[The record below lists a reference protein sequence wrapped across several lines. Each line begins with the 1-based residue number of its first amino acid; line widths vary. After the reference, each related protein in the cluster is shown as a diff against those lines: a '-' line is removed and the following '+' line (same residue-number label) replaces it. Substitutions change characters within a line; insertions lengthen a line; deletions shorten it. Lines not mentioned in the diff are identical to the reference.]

1 MQFQQFYLDCL
12 AHASYLIGDAG
23 QCAIVDPQRDV
34 QIYIEAA
41 ATRGLTI
48 THVIETHLHADF
60 VSGHV
65 ELAGLTGAVIHVG
78 HQGRAAY
85 EHQPA
90 HDGDEIEM
98 GDVLLRFLETPGH
111 TPESLCVLVFDRAVS
126 ADRPLKVFTG
136 DTLFV
141 GDVGRPDLVGS
152 KGFSA
157 EDMAGMM
164 YDSLASRL
172 LVLPDETEVY
182 PAHGAGSACGR
193 SMSTERSSTIGAQKA
208 SNLALQPMSRDEF
221 IAMQTAGLAPPPRY
235 FPRSAE
241 LNRLGAKPL
250 TELAAPP
257 GLSPEAMAEALG
269 RGAVVL
275 DLRDAAAYAAGHL
288 PGSVNIGLD
297 GNFAPWVGGLIDVD
311 SELVLVVDR
320 TEDVEI
326 AVTRLARVGYETV
339 LGFAAGGVAAWQS
352 SGRELATVSQLAVDE
367 LATRLAGGPDGLLV
381 VDVRQPAEYAAGH
394 VPGALNLPVREL
406 EERRGDLDASRPL
419 ALICATGYRSSA
431 AASLLMGHGFQ
442 QLSNVVGGTVAWIEA
457 GHAVDADLPSCTMG

>member
-1 MQFQQFYLDCL
+1 MHFQQFYLDCL

-41 ATRGLTI
+41 AARGLTI

-65 ELAGLTGAVIHVG
+65 ELAALTGAVIHVG
-78 HQGRAAY
+78 HRGGAAY

-90 HDGDEIEM
+90 HDGDEIEL

-111 TPESLCVLVFDRAVS
+111 TPESLCVLVFDRAQS
-126 ADRPLKVFTG
+126 SDRPLKVFTG

-152 KGFSA
+152 KGYSA

-221 IAMQTAGLAPPPRY
+221 IAMQTAGLGAPPRY

-250 TELAAPP
+250 TELAAPMT
-257 GLSPEAMAEALG
+257 LDPEAVAEAQE

-275 DLRDAAAYAAGHL
+275 DLRDAAAVGAGHC

-320 TEDVEI
+320 AEDVDV
-326 AVTRLARVGYETV
+326 AVTRLARVGYESV
-339 LGFAAGGVAAWQS
+339 LGYSSEGVAAWQS
-352 SGRELATVSQLAVDE
+352 SGRDLATVGQLTVDE
-367 LATRLAGGPDGLLV
+367 LSTRLAEDPGGLLV
-381 VDVRQPAEYAAGH
+381 VDVRQPGEYAAGH

-406 EERRGDLDASRPL
+406 VERRGELDASQPL

-431 AASLLMGHGFQ
+431 ATSLLQGHGFQ
-442 QLSNVVGGTVAWIEA
+442 QLSNVVGGTAAWVEA
-457 GHAVDADLPSCTMG
+457 GHDVDADQPSCTMG